1 MCLVLAPILG
11 SYQVRQ
17 GRSGLVP
24 GHDTFFTIF
33 FIALTLSLFSGML
46 TVKKSRSC
54 GSFSCGNRES
64 PNAALPLSD

>member
-24 GHDTFFTIF
+24 DHDTFFTIF
-33 FIALTLSLFSGML
+33 FIALTLSLFSGTL
-46 TVKKSRSC
+46 TTKKSRHC
-54 GSFSCGNRES
+54 GSFLCGKQVDSKRS
-64 PNAALPLSD
+64 TAS

>member
-33 FIALTLSLFSGML
+33 FIALTLSLFSGTL
-46 TVKKSRSC
+46 TTKKSRNC
-54 GSFSCGNRES
+54 GSFLCGKQVDS
-64 PNAALPLSD
+64 KHSTAS

>member
-24 GHDTFFTIF
+24 GHDTFFYDF
-33 FIALTLSLFSGML
+33 FHCADTQLVQRHVDRQKEPQLRLFFMYKQGV
-46 TVKKSRSC
+46 TKR
-54 GSFSCGNRES
+54 GT
-64 PNAALPLSD
+64 AA